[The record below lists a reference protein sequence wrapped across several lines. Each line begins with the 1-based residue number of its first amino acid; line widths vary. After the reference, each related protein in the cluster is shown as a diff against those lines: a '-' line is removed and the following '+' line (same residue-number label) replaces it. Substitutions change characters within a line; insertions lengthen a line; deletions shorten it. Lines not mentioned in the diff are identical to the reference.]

1 MTPRVIL
8 GVPEWNLNG
17 VCVFAANLA
26 RGLCARGFDARLF
39 ITEEHTPLVDYPRVG
54 GPAPDDIVVD
64 HLRLGRHDRW
74 SDAWIGVE
82 RYLEEQAPCIYIP
95 NHDFRA
101 SCVTPRLS
109 SRVTVIGMIHADN
122 ALEYEHVSRLA
133 RHWDAVVAVSPAI
146 RRRAAIEMPW
156 LAPRL
161 AAIPIG
167 VPLPAHV
174 TERPPSAVLR
184 LVYHGEL
191 RAHQKRVLD
200 LIAMLESLVRC
211 GVRARLTLV
220 GDGTAR
226 SDIEARGAQLIASG
240 ALVLLGARSH
250 AETLAEL
257 ERHDVYVL
265 ASEFEGTP
273 NALLEAMARGCVPV
287 VSDLDTLASVV
298 SHGVSGLRFNPG
310 DVDAFAA
317 AVASL
322 ADDSARRAAMAACA
336 AATVRDG
343 LYTLDRMI
351 DGWVSLMA
359 RLDAAR
365 APRRPRARMHPPPPR
380 MGGVSILPGAFQS
393 SARLTNRIPMW
404 PDPRSP
410 RGASRLHPSHVA
422 PLAEHRIIF
431 AATSGRISGV
441 DVFAVHLVRA
451 LIVRGHRAEILVT
464 RPDEP
469 VADPLPFPDDIPV
482 RTLNVSLRSSWR
494 ERWWALADE
503 LSSGNMPAIFVPNYD
518 WRHSG
523 ISPTLPSAVKIVG
536 IAHSDDPQHYEH
548 VVRLGESWNAIVAVS
563 DTIACEIT
571 SLAPDLSSRLATIPY
586 GVPVPASMKRTPRR
600 DGEPLRIVYV
610 GRLARYQKRVLSLVD
625 IADALTARGVHFEL
639 IVAGAGGD
647 QGDFL
652 QAASAHLL
660 DERIRFVGAL
670 SNEMVHTLLDRAHA
684 FVLPSDFE
692 GLPVALLEAMSHGV
706 VPVVSDIRSGVRQVV
721 RDGENGFRVSS
732 GHAQAFAER
741 LATLAWDPALNI
753 TMGAAAYATIANGPY
768 HVEVMCDA
776 YLDLFS
782 RVATT
787 PFARP
792 ISAARHPA
800 DMRGL
805 RSWLPPE
812 LPTPAQVSLR
822 LHQIARRITR
832 GG

>member
-8 GVPEWNLNG
+8 GLPEWNLNG
-17 VCVFAANLA
+17 VSIFAANLA

-64 HLRLGRHDRW
+64 RLRLGRHDRW

-82 RYLEEQAPCIYIP
+82 RYLEEQAPCVYIP

-109 SRVTVIGMIHADN
+109 SRVTVIGMIHANN

-200 LIAMLESLVRC
+200 LIAMLESLVRR

-220 GDGTAR
+220 GDGPAR
-226 SDIEARGAQLIASG
+226 SDIETRGAQLIASG

-287 VSDLDTLASVV
+287 VSDLETLASVV
-298 SHGVSGLRFNPG
+298 SHGASGLRFTPG

-322 ADDSARRAAMAACA
+322 ADDPARRAELAACA
-336 AATVRDG
+336 AASVRDG
-343 LYTLDRMI
+343 VYALDRMV
-351 DGWVSLMA
+351 DGWVALMA
-359 RLDAAR
+359 RLER
-365 APRRPRARMHPPPPR
+365 AQSPRRPRARMNPPPPM
-380 MGGVSILPGAFQS
+380 MGGVSILPGTFQS
-393 SARLTNRIPMW
+393 SARLTNRVPMW

-410 RGASRLHPSHVA
+410 RVASRTRPPHVA
-422 PLAEHRIIF
+422 PLTDHRIVF

-451 LIVRGHRAEILVT
+451 LIVHGHRAEILVT

-469 VADPLPFPDDIPV
+469 VADPLPFPEDIPV
-482 RTLNVSLRSSWR
+482 RTLHVSPRSSWR
-494 ERWWALADE
+494 ERWRALADE
-503 LSSGNMPAIFVPNYD
+503 LSSGNMPAIYVPNYD

-523 ISPTLPSAVKIVG
+523 ISPTLPSHVKIVG

-563 DTIACEIT
+563 DTIAREVT
-571 SLAPDLSSRLATIPY
+571 SLAPDLAPRLATIPY
-586 GVPVPASMKRTPRR
+586 GVPVAASMMRAPRH

-610 GRLARYQKRVLSLVD
+610 GRLARYQKRALSLVD
-625 IADALTARGVHFEL
+625 IADALTATDVHFEL

-647 QGDFL
+647 QHDFL
-652 QAASAHLL
+652 KAASAHMI
-660 DERIRFVGAL
+660 DGRIRFVGAL
-670 SNEMVHTLLDRAHA
+670 SNQMVQTLLDRAHA

-706 VPVVSDIRSGVRQVV
+706 VPVVSDIRSGIREVV
-721 RDGENGFRVSS
+721 RDGENGFRVST
-732 GHAQAFAER
+732 GDAQAFAER
-741 LATLAWDPALNI
+741 LAMLARDPARTI
-753 TMGAAAYATIANGPY
+753 AMGTAARATIANGPY
-768 HVEVMCDA
+768 GIDAMCNA
-776 YLDLFS
+776 YLNLFS
-782 RVATT
+782 WVADT

-792 ISAARHPA
+792 VASARHPA
-800 DMRGL
+800 DIRGV

-812 LPTPAQVSLR
+812 LPTPTQASLR
-822 LHQIARRITR
+822 LRQIARRILR
-832 GG
+832 PG